1 MFSCKISCS
10 KRAFNLNYR
19 GARLTSALL
28 DSTCFCYHTVPF
40 STLRCNWLLQQ
51 HCRKL
56 RCCSTHEQP
65 LRILSFGMWVKAA
78 WQKKTDAN
86 RRVRGTLLLC
96 SDDTTSVLFCVFQI
110 KSLLIHCLG
119 VQQKGRDNTARD
131 ICYSSSPF
139 VQSCAYWNEG
149 E

>member
-10 KRAFNLNYR
+10 KRAFILNHR
-19 GARLTSALL
+19 GARLTPALL
-28 DSTCFCYHTVPF
+28 DSTCFCYHTVLF
-40 STLRCNWLLQQ
+40 STLQRNWFLQQ

-56 RCCSTHEQP
+56 RRCSTHEQS
-65 LRILSFGMWVKAA
+65 LSFGMWVKAA

-86 RRVRGTLLLC
+86 RRVRGTILLC
-96 SDDTTSVLFCVFQI
+96 SDDTTSVSFCVFQI

-131 ICYSSSPF
+131 ICYSLSPF
-139 VQSCAYWNEG
+139 VQSCMYWYEG